1 MPSNLAQKS
10 SMIVA
15 CGVGAMLVG
24 ILLNW
29 SVPMDAVPE
38 PTRRLIA
45 GAILMAM
52 GFTLIL
58 ADSVRRR

>member
-1 MPSNLAQKS
+1 
-10 SMIVA
+10 MIVA